1 MKVGSMNVL
10 FGGRPLE
17 EALKFFDSID
27 IHDLEIGAGGNPG
40 KAHCNPE
47 VLLSD
52 KAAYDKFVETFKKD
66 NPTIAKVNTVK
77 YSAIDKEEET
87 TPDKEPDK
95 ENNKDSGK
103 NFNWVIFTSVAF
115 GAIVVIAVAAFFI
128 KKYLPKHKEGKQQV
142 DKKKTSKKKEDDYKN
157 LND

>member
-1 MKVGSMNVL
+1 MTTLRRQSRSTAPN
-10 FGGRPLE
+10 
-17 EALKFFDSID
+17 
-27 IHDLEIGAGGNPG
+27 G
-40 KAHCNPE
+40 KSTCN
-47 VLLSD
+47 D
-52 KAAYDKFVETFKKD
+52 FKAAHADLT
-66 NPTIAKVNTVK
+66 VNTVK

>member
-52 KAAYDKFVETFKKD
+52 KANAC
-66 NPTIAKVNTVK
+66 VN
-77 YSAIDKEEET
+77 E
-87 TPDKEPDK
+87 
-95 ENNKDSGK
+95 
-103 NFNWVIFTSVAF
+103 
-115 GAIVVIAVAAFFI
+115 
-128 KKYLPKHKEGKQQV
+128 
-142 DKKKTSKKKEDDYKN
+142 
-157 LND
+157 